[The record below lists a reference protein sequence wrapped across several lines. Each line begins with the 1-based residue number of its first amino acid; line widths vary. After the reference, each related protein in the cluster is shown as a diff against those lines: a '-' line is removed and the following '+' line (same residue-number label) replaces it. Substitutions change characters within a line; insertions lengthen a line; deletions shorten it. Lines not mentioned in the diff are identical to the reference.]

1 MGSRTLNLLQQ
12 LSLQHIM
19 VSKLCTDFTATLHLS
34 PGLYTSY
41 FRLSWFMSIL
51 YIMCA
56 SCVFSHYA
64 RFPCMLLSFVTVQF
78 TPPMSQIIPKE
89 FQRRRRETQESP
101 QEGKAPWGC
110 RGRRGKRSPMLLLT
124 LLFLTAAL
132 SFLAAANYST
142 FAPQV
147 TWEGDEN
154 CNQLWKVTCDCWVI
168 QQTNLWKSLLMMRTM
183 KMKIRSN
190 FWKLQKRLMK
200 K

>member
-56 SCVFSHYA
+56 SCAFSPYA

-78 TPPMSQIIPKE
+78 TPPMSQIIPEEVPGKTQGNPGKPTGGQGPMRRPRKE
-89 FQRRRRETQESP
+89 GEKEP
-101 QEGKAPWGC
+101 NV
-110 RGRRGKRSPMLLLT
+110 
-124 LLFLTAAL
+124 
-132 SFLAAANYST
+132 AANIA
-142 FAPQV
+142 FL
-147 TWEGDEN
+147 N
-154 CNQLWKVTCDCWVI
+154 CCIVFPSCC
-168 QQTNLWKSLLMMRTM
+168 
-183 KMKIRSN
+183 
-190 FWKLQKRLMK
+190 
-200 K
+200 

>member
-56 SCVFSHYA
+56 SCAFSPYA

-78 TPPMSQIIPKE
+78 TPPMSQIIPEEVPGKTQGNPGKPTWGQGPMRGPRKE
-89 FQRRRRETQESP
+89 GE
-101 QEGKAPWGC
+101 
-110 RGRRGKRSPMLLLT
+110 RSPMLLLA

-132 SFLAAANYST
+132 SFLAAAHYST
-142 FAPQV
+142 FAPQS
-147 TWEGDEN
+147 N
-154 CNQLWKVTCDCWVI
+154 
-168 QQTNLWKSLLMMRTM
+168 MRG
-183 KMKIRSN
+183 R
-190 FWKLQKRLMK
+190 
-200 K
+200 

>member
-56 SCVFSHYA
+56 SCAFSPYA

-78 TPPMSQIIPKE
+78 TPPMSQIIPEEVPGKTQGNPGKPTGGQGPMRGPRKE
-89 FQRRRRETQESP
+89 GEKEP
-101 QEGKAPWGC
+101 NV
-110 RGRRGKRSPMLLLT
+110 
-124 LLFLTAAL
+124 
-132 SFLAAANYST
+132 AANIA
-142 FAPQV
+142 FL
-147 TWEGDEN
+147 N
-154 CNQLWKVTCDCWVI
+154 CCIVFPSCC
-168 QQTNLWKSLLMMRTM
+168 
-183 KMKIRSN
+183 
-190 FWKLQKRLMK
+190 
-200 K
+200 

>member
-56 SCVFSHYA
+56 SCVFSPYA

-89 FQRRRRETQESP
+89 FQRRRRKKTGEPTGGQGP
-101 QEGKAPWGC
+101 MRRPRKEG
-110 RGRRGKRSPMLLLT
+110 RRSPMLLLT

-147 TWEGDEN
+147 T
-154 CNQLWKVTCDCWVI
+154 
-168 QQTNLWKSLLMMRTM
+168 
-183 KMKIRSN
+183 
-190 FWKLQKRLMK
+190 
-200 K
+200 

>member
-1 MGSRTLNLLQQ
+1 MYRLHSDPTPLTR
-12 LSLQHIM
+12 S
-19 VSKLCTDFTATLHLS
+19 LHLILSTFLVHDNPIHHVCVLCFS
-34 PGLYTSY
+34 P
-41 FRLSWFMSIL
+41 
-51 YIMCA
+51 
-56 SCVFSHYA
+56 YA

-101 QEGKAPWGC
+101 QEGKAPWGG

-147 TWEGDEN
+147 TWEGDQN

-168 QQTNLWKSLLMMRTM
+168 QQTNLWK
-183 KMKIRSN
+183 
-190 FWKLQKRLMK
+190 
-200 K
+200 